1 MLSFFKYLS
10 LIYILSFSQVFSQ
23 AADLVLQSNVTQ
35 AYEDTLRQQEAECSL
50 LLQTPSADTLT
61 MKAYAKRA
69 IIHIAL
75 IHVDNWNFRNSG
87 QEVGDSLDFTNNRF
101 EDWLNQYIDTI
112 NFDNVDSMLVDLK
125 DLFTDPDYTEMKD
138 ELLDI
143 RDNFG
148 EDFDSLGVLVGD
160 YAENNFDHLDQI
172 YNDFRAISDSSLAFN
187 FRVQVI
193 GAINEEIMLFTES
206 DFYNMDSVFV
216 YLEDGAELF
225 EEAGAKLDSLQ
236 DGLVSPEEMTA
247 AFRSAFSSIDGALI
261 KLDSVLTT
269 EPISTLEPDTTFIS
283 EIQDFIADV
292 DTIFAG
298 KEYDLENEGKMIR
311 PVAFLENTIDDF
323 GEIIEDFYKTSNRFA
338 YTFGNLFPY
347 GLPTSVVNQLKENMV
362 LNNNDDENQ
371 MDARMAQLKNDY
383 LDSLAVNPFNSE
395 AHLGAALTKTYF
407 FLQDLTKELDDFAG
421 YLDSADF
428 RGNFN
433 WKFFRQNATADSIC
447 DHFDMAKTDNDLVFT
462 ILTLDNNLPGN
473 YQIQQNSGIIPT
485 YIFKGQLEMM
495 GDLVNGLVEA
505 RDETMEAID
514 SIYAQLDSMFVLD
527 LDPNY
532 LNFSNVETPLEF
544 ILVLEQSNPDFLDI
558 KPYGVQ
564 KFTEALV
571 DLREA
576 FSKFATTTGHF
587 REFINTMTIHED
599 DFNINGEEFRNFAA
613 DMDDFFKEVDDD
625 FQYPD
630 STTMFDTTRV
640 NLSAWF
646 DNPPNDLLLKFK
658 WYFDDDF
665 NTDNTLGGLFPDR
678 GFGTAINDSPKKLPA
693 TFSLAQNYPNPF
705 NPSTIIKFILPKAEK
720 VEIEVFNLLGQN
732 VKTLLNKQ
740 IPEGFYKVEF
750 DAKGLPSG
758 VYFYSL
764 QAGEFREIKKM
775 ILLK

>member
-1 MLSFFKYLS
+1 MIPYFKYLS
-10 LIYILSFSQVFSQ
+10 LIYLLSFGQVFSQ

-35 AYEDTLRQQEAECSL
+35 AYEDTLRQQEEECNLIL
-50 LLQTPSADTLT
+50 LTPSADTLT

-69 IIHIAL
+69 VIHIAL

-87 QEVGDSLDFTNNRF
+87 QEVCDSLDFTNNRF
-101 EDWLNQYIDTI
+101 EDWLDQYIETI

-125 DLFTDPDYTEMKD
+125 DLFIDPRYTEMKD
-138 ELLDI
+138 ELIDI
-143 RDNFG
+143 RDNFE
-148 EDFDSLGVLVGD
+148 EDFDSLGVLVKD
-160 YAENNFDHLDQI
+160 YAEDNLDHLDQI
-172 YNDFRAISDSSLAFN
+172 HNDFRAIDDSSVAFN
-187 FRVQVI
+187 FRIQVL
-193 GAINEEIMLFTES
+193 GSKNEEIMLFTES
-206 DFYNMDSVFV
+206 NFYNMDSVLV
-216 YLEDGAELF
+216 YLEDGADLF

-236 DGLVSPEEMTA
+236 DGLVSPEDMTA
-247 AFRSAFSSIDGALI
+247 AFRSAFSSIDDALF
-261 KLDSVLTT
+261 KLDGVLTT
-269 EPISTLEPDTTFIS
+269 EPISTLQPDTTFVS
-283 EIQDFIADV
+283 EIQDFLADV
-292 DTIFAG
+292 DTVFAG
-298 KEYDLENEGKMIR
+298 KEYDIGNEGKTIR
-311 PVAFLENTIDDF
+311 PVAFLENPIDDF
-323 GEIIEDFYKTSNRFA
+323 GRIIEDFYKTSNRFE
-338 YTFGNLFPY
+338 YTFGNLFPV
-347 GLPTSVVNQLKENMV
+347 GLPTEVVNQLKENMV
-362 LNNNDDENQ
+362 LNANDDKDQ
-371 MDARMAQLKNDY
+371 IDARMAQLKNDY
-383 LDSLAVNPFNSE
+383 LDSLAVNPNNSA

-407 FLQDLTKELDDFAG
+407 FMKDLSEELDDFAG

-428 RGNFN
+428 RKNFN

-447 DHFDMAKTDNDLVFT
+447 DHFEKAKTDNDMVFT
-462 ILTLDNNLPGN
+462 ILTVDNDQPGN

-485 YIFKGQLEMM
+485 YIFNGQLEMM
-495 GDLVNGLVEA
+495 GGLVNDLANA
-505 RDETMEAID
+505 RDEIIAVID

-532 LNFSNVETPLEF
+532 LDFSNVQTELEF
-544 ILVLEQSNPDFLDI
+544 IAVLEQSNPDFLDI

-564 KFTEALV
+564 KFTEALA

-599 DFNINGEEFRNFAA
+599 DFNIDGDEFRNFAA
-613 DMDDFFKEVDDD
+613 DMDDFFKEVNDD

-658 WYFDDDF
+658 WYYDDDI

-678 GFGTAINDSPKKLPA
+678 GFGTATDDSPKELPA

-705 NPSTIIKFILPKAEK
+705 NPSTIIKYILPKAEK

-732 VKTLLNKQ
+732 VKTLLNKR
-740 IPEGFYKVEF
+740 ISEGVHEVEF

-758 VYFYSL
+758 VYIYRL
-764 QAGEFREIKKM
+764 KAGDFQNIKKM
-775 ILLK
+775 LYLK